1 MELTIKKWGN
11 SAALRLPS
19 DLLNSLNLKAN
30 SVVNVSMKNKSIII
44 KPVEKKLDL
53 SLEQLLAGIT
63 PDNLHNEV
71 DTGYS
76 MGKEN
81 F

>member
-1 MELTIKKWGN
+1 MVI
-11 SAALRLPS
+11 
-19 DLLNSLNLKAN
+19 
-30 SVVNVSMKNKSIII
+30 MKNKSIII